1 MISNLPLSEQYRVA
15 ADQWVDADA
24 AASILEELKTATLN
38 QRMLALGDM
47 AVNRAEMTVKASP
60 DWKRYIEEMVAARTR
75 ANKLKVRMEELR
87 MRYGETQSEEA
98 SRRAELRMTA

>member
-38 QRMLALGDM
+38 QRMLALGEM
-47 AVNRAEMTVKASP
+47 AVNRAEMLVKGSP
-60 DWKRYIEEMVAARTR
+60 EWRTYIQEMVAARTK